1 MELSFE
7 LRHLESP
14 KIRDSC
20 AFRSISTRFA
30 FNHMSMISTFVEM
43 FGWTTEINDVRKG
56 GRIHVFQL
64 GLKLAEE
71 NYEQ

>member
-1 MELSFE
+1 
-7 LRHLESP
+7 
-14 KIRDSC
+14 
-20 AFRSISTRFA
+20 
-30 FNHMSMISTFVEM
+30 VEM